1 MATYYTPD
9 TQRET
14 PERRDAV
21 SRWLAQGI
29 TLNWYTLAFVLIFV
43 AAIFTRFYA
52 LGDRVMSHDESLHTY
67 YSWELFTGRG
77 FIHTPMMHGPVLFHV
92 TALMYFL
99 FGDND
104 FTARLYPAIL
114 GVMMVMFP
122 LLFRRWLGR
131 IGALLAS
138 FMILISPLLLYHH
151 RYIREDTPSI
161 FFTIVMVWCTF
172 MYIDGPLHLRRKAR
186 WLYIFSA
193 ALLLSLASKES
204 GFMYVAVFGLFMTI
218 YWVARLV
225 QHFRRIPM
233 KTFFYYIIMPAMLA
247 GVFALIMYIVLSIG
261 LANYATLE
269 GRVEYILNSFRG
281 LAEGTINAD
290 GVISTSL
297 DFNVTIG
304 WTLLALAGALSVII
318 GTAIWAFRKGVAR
331 LRWREILL
339 FTVVTLS
346 FSAAL
351 IVFEEVSKVPSRD
364 EALAGDPENDVIDTT
379 AESSLPIIATWVI
392 AGVVVAGSVVAARRG
407 WIRTLYRFPEF
418 DIMLLMGSL
427 ILPWMVGLVLTA
439 TGASPVDY
447 SPAGIWRAVLV
458 IIPLSAIAIAM
469 GVAWHWKR
477 WLISAAVFYTLF
489 VFFYTT
495 MFTNPMGLAT
505 GMIGSLGYWLEQQGV
520 RRGSQPQ
527 YYYQLIIMPT
537 YEYLPIIGTFIA
549 MLAGMTRFWTFR
561 RERVEQ
567 RAALSS
573 GTMDAAS
580 ADENVTAESA
590 LETPAARRQLWQTG
604 RLRTMSFILFT
615 SWWAVYNFLAY
626 TLAGEKMPWLGTHLT
641 LPMIFVTAWYF
652 GGVFER
658 TDWARFRQRGWLYLL
673 LLPLLAIAIFQAVA
687 PFLLGES
694 PFAGLTQ
701 DNLSRLSNWLGVL
714 AVVVIAAWLI
724 YQVTR
729 RAGWKHLR
737 YMVGVAAF
745 IFLSVLTFR
754 TAWTASFINYD
765 YATEYLVYAHGAP
778 GIKQMMEQIEEL
790 SRRTAGGMNMRFAW
804 GGNSWPVTWY
814 FRDLTND
821 VFFGGNPSPD
831 FLRDAVAVYAS
842 HDIRSRVEPLLED
855 RYYRFEYMRMWWPSW
870 NYFNLNAQR
879 AANALDF
886 SPTNT
891 QAAEIR
897 RGIWDIF
904 WSRDYARYGQAVGED
919 FSVENWNP
927 GERLYFYV
935 RRDIAQQVWN
945 LGVGGGEA
953 LTGTTP
959 EQVTVAATSVCTEN
973 WLPLTALRQFDPPT
987 NELAL
992 THPLDITV
1000 ATDGLVYVAEEFAN
1014 RVSIYNP
1021 DGTYVGAI
1029 NGTMGGQ
1036 GFQRPNGVALAA
1048 DGSLYIADTWNYR
1061 IGEYHTTGEF
1071 LRGWGQPGQF
1081 GETAQT
1087 IPTDGFWGPRDVAV
1101 DVDGNVYVS
1110 DTGNK
1115 RIRVY
1120 TATGEHLRDI
1130 GSFGRN
1136 IGQLDEPSGIA
1147 ISPDGRLYVADTWNQ
1162 RISVFS
1168 LDGTPLFTFPVRG
1181 WLENLGNRPYLA
1193 LDPVRSILYV
1203 TDPDAGRVLVYDTQ
1217 GNCLGSFGQPTDRA
1231 IGLTDFQTVGGI
1243 AVGPDGVVYVSDSEA
1258 GRILQFPPFTDYAAT
1273 IPQDPAV
1280 SGALEQLIVGLG
1292 DESEGAES
1300 GEMIEGMVDSMLS
1313 APVEATEEVT
1323 PEVTAAE

>member
-9 TQRET
+9 TPRAI
-14 PERRDAV
+14 PERRDRL

-29 TLNWYTLAFVLIFV
+29 TLNWYTLAFVLIF
-43 AAIFTRFYA
+43 AAAVFTRFYG

-67 YSWELFTGRG
+67 YSWELFKGRG
-77 FIHTPMMHGPVLFHV
+77 FVHTPMMHGPVLFHV

-114 GVMMVMFP
+114 GVLMVLFP

-161 FFTIVMVWCTF
+161 FFTMVMVWATF
-172 MYIDGPLHLRRKAR
+172 MYLDGPRHLRRKAR

-218 YWVARLV
+218 YWVARLI

-233 KTFFYYIIMPAMLA
+233 KTFFYSIIMPALLA

-269 GRVEYILNSFRG
+269 GRVEYLINSFRG

-290 GVISTSL
+290 GVVSTSL

-304 WTLLALAGALSVII
+304 WTLLALAGLLAVVV
-318 GTAIWAFRKGVAR
+318 GTALWAFRKGTAR
-331 LRWREILL
+331 LRWREIVL
-339 FTVVTLS
+339 FIVLTLG

-351 IVFEEVSKVPSRD
+351 IGFEEVSKVPSRS
-364 EALAGDPENDVIDTT
+364 EALAGDPENDVIDTL
-379 AESSLPIIATWVI
+379 AETSLPIVATWVI
-392 AGVVVAGSVVAARRG
+392 AGVVVAATIVAARRG
-407 WIRTLYRFPEF
+407 WIRVLYRFPEF

-427 ILPWMVGLVLTA
+427 ILPWMVGLVTSA

-447 SPAGIWRAVLV
+447 SPAGIWRAILV
-458 IIPLSAIAIAM
+458 IIPLSAIAISM

-477 WLISAAVFYTLF
+477 WLFSAALFYTLF

-527 YYYQLIIMPT
+527 YYYQLIIMPM

-561 RERVEQ
+561 RERLEQ
-567 RAALSS
+567 RAALS
-573 GTMDAAS
+573 AAAGE
-580 ADENVTAESA
+580 ADLGAAES
-590 LETPAARRQLWQTG
+590 TAARRALWQTG

-615 SWWAVYNFLAY
+615 SWWAVYNFQAY

-641 LPMIFVTAWYF
+641 LPMILVTAWYF

-658 TDWARFRQRGWLYLL
+658 TDWAKFRQRGWLYLL
-673 LLPLLAIAIFQAVA
+673 LLPLLFIAVFQMIA
-687 PFLLGES
+687 PFLVGES

-701 DNLSRLSNWLGVL
+701 NDLSRLGSWLGVV
-714 AVVVIAAWLI
+714 AIVAIVAWLI
-724 YQVTR
+724 YLVVRVT
-729 RAGWKHLR
+729 GWKHLR
-737 YMVGVAAF
+737 YMIGVAAF
-745 IFLSVLTFR
+745 LFLSVLTFR
-754 TAWTASFINYD
+754 TAWMAAFINYD

-790 SRRTAGGMNMRFAW
+790 SRRTAGGMNKRFAW

-814 FRDLTND
+814 FRNLTND
-821 VFFGGNPSPD
+821 VFFGSNPTPD
-831 FLRDAVAVYAS
+831 YLRDAVAVYAS
-842 HDIRSRVEPLLED
+842 HDIRARVEPLLGD

-886 SPTNT
+886 SPSNT

-904 WSRDYARYGQAVGED
+904 WARDYTRYGQAVGED
-919 FSVENWNP
+919 YSVENWNP

-953 LTGTTP
+953 LVGLTP
-959 EQVTVAATSVCTEN
+959 EQAIAAVTNACTEN
-973 WLPLTALRQFDPPT
+973 WMPLPAMRQFSPPPGAT
-987 NELAL
+987 SL
-992 THPLDITV
+992 THPLDIAV
-1000 ATDGLVYVAEEFAN
+1000 AEDGRVYVAEEFAN
-1014 RVSIYNP
+1014 RISIYNP
-1021 DGTYVGAI
+1021 DGSYVGSI
-1029 NGTMGGQ
+1029 DGTLGGQ
-1036 GFQRPNGVALAA
+1036 GFQRPNSVASAP

-1061 IGEYHTTGEF
+1061 IGQYNPSGEF

-1081 GETAQT
+1081 GEVAQLL
-1087 IPTDGFWGPRDVAV
+1087 PLDGFWGPRDVAV
-1101 DVDGNVYVS
+1101 DAEGNVYVA

-1120 TATGEHLRDI
+1120 TAQGEHLRDI
-1130 GSFGRN
+1130 GSFGQN
-1136 IGQLDEPSGIA
+1136 IGQLDEPSSVA

-1162 RISVFS
+1162 RVSVFA

-1193 LDPVRSILYV
+1193 FDPARSILYV
-1203 TDPDAGRVLVYDTQ
+1203 TDPDAGRVLVYDGQ
-1217 GNCLGSFGQPTDRA
+1217 GNCIGSFGQPTDRA
-1231 IGLTDFQTVGGI
+1231 VGLTDFQVAAGI
-1243 AVGPDGVVYVSDSEA
+1243 AVGPDGTVYVSDSDA
-1258 GRILQFPPFTDYAAT
+1258 GRILQFPPFTDFAAT

-1280 SGALEQLIVGLG
+1280 SGALEQVIVGLG
-1292 DESEGAES
+1292 DSVDS
-1300 GEMIEGMVDSMLS
+1300 GEAG
-1313 APVEATEEVT
+1313 AAEVT
-1323 PEVTAAE
+1323 PEVTPAE